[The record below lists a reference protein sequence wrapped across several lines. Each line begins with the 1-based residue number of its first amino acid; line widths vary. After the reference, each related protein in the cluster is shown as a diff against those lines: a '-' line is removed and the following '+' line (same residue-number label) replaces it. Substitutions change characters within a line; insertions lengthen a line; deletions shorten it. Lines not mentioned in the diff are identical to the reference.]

1 MGDIKPLP
9 AQYFINLME
18 KILEENRKNQTNE
31 RWFCQLPTE
40 EKAKRII
47 NIAVNSNCDYETIVN
62 WLKNHTA
69 RKQDDEPK

>member
-31 RWFCQLPTE
+31 KWFCHLPTE

-47 NIAVNSNCDYETIVN
+47 NIAVNSNCDYETIVK
-62 WLKNHTA
+62 WLKKPHSEET
-69 RKQDDEPK
+69 R